1 MPLAERRAAGRHG
14 RGDAGQ
20 MAGHHIGVA
29 LYDHGLPALGDVAL
43 GQVGAVEHGALPE
56 DRGLRRVQVLGTVV
70 VGGQLAGAERDHVAA
85 QVPDRPDQPAT
96 ELVCQAMPSAARE
109 SPGEQLVLGEPQ
121 AAQVPGGHLPVV
133 GRVADAEPLRGGDVE
148 SAGGEEV
155 ARRAGSDGQELLRII
170 IGGRPVRLEQP
181 AALRLLLA
189 GDMAALLVAQ
199 LDADPGRQPLHR
211 LGEAESVDLA
221 DERDDVTAL
230 GAGEAVP
237 QAASRGDVERRR
249 LLLVERAQALHRA
262 AARATQLE
270 VLPDDLG
277 DGRAGTDQLDVLVTD
292 PAWHLRESSPGPH
305 RAALVTSGPGPPF
318 WCSGMPTSRS
328 GAPAAWAGTCTGPPS
343 PTCTAGSCPS
353 WRTEPA

>member
-43 GQVGAVEHGALPE
+43 RQVGAVEHGALLE
-56 DRGLRRVQVLGTVV
+56 DRRLRGVQVLGAVV

-85 QVPDRPDQPAT
+85 QVPDRPDQPAA
-96 ELVCQAMPSAARE
+96 ELVRQAVPAAARQ

-133 GRVADAEPLRGGDVE
+133 GGVADAEPLGVGDLE
-148 SAGGEEV
+148 SARGEEL
-155 ARRAGSDGQELLRII
+155 ASWRGTGGQELLRIKL
-170 IGGRPVRLEQP
+170 GRRPVRFEQP
-181 AALRLLLA
+181 APLRLLLA
-189 GDMAALLVAQ
+189 WNMAALLVAQ
-199 LDADPGRQPLHR
+199 LDAAPGRQPLHR

-270 VLPDDLG
+270 ELPDDLG
-277 DGRAGTDQLDVLVTD
+277 DGRAGTDQLVVLVTD

-305 RAALVTSGPGPPF
+305 RAALVTSGTCPAF
-318 WCSGMPTSRS
+318 WCSGMSTSR
-328 GAPAAWAGTCTGPPS
+328 W
-343 PTCTAGSCPS
+343 
-353 WRTEPA
+353 